1 MSTLCFSD
9 IHGNRRLFDQVMAEI
24 SPDDR
29 VYFLG
34 DAIDRGPDGWA
45 IFKELM
51 DDPRVTFICGNHEDM
66 MIDALRTFPEIR
78 WNSAME
84 VWSWN
89 GNEPTLEAIRND
101 DPDVVRNYLLR
112 ARDLPIFQTYINPF
126 GDEFWL
132 SHAGCDYTENL
143 ANLSRESLI
152 WDRSHFLTNMW
163 YHDNPENLYIVHG
176 HTPIPILL
184 EEMSMYC
191 DDIPRDGEVE
201 PGAYYYA
208 KGHKID
214 IDCGAHF
221 TDTTVLLNLDDFS
234 EKVFRVE

>member
-1 MSTLCFSD
+1 MSVFAFSD
-9 IHGNRRLFDQVMAEI
+9 IHGNRPLFDALMAEI
-24 SPDDR
+24 GPNDKA
-29 VYFLG
+29 YFLG
-34 DAIDRGPDGWA
+34 DAIDRGSDGWA

-51 DDPRVTFICGNHEDM
+51 DDPRIIFICGNHEDM
-66 MIDALRTFPEIR
+66 MTDALRTFPEIR
-78 WNSAME
+78 WSREME

-89 GNEPTLEAIRND
+89 GNEPTLQAIQND
-101 DPDVVRNYLLR
+101 DPNVVKNYLLR
-112 ARDLPIFQTYINPF
+112 AKELPIFQTYTNPL

-143 ANLSRESLI
+143 ATLSREDLI

-163 YHDNPENLYIVHG
+163 YHDNPENLYIIHG

-191 DDIPRDGEVE
+191 DDIPEDGEVE

-221 TDTTVLLNLDDFS
+221 TDSTVLLNLDTFE
-234 EKVFRVE
+234 EKVFTM